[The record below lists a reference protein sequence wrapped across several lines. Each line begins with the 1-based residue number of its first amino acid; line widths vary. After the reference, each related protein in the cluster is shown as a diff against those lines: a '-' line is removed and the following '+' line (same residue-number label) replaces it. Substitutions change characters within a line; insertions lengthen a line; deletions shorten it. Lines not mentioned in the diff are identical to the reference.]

1 MMILKT
7 IIMTAAAFLLSTA
20 AIAGPQQDSAAGT
33 DTMPCD
39 ILPGGCDI
47 PPDNTHCGLL
57 PGACGTTQPAH
68 WGLQSPAGIHTAWSL
83 FDPYLLDIPG
93 GGKGIPVHDANDA
106 TKIIGYVKMPE
117 RPKPTGPVH
126 CMIKQTGLLAKSV
139 DDCEA
144 AGGTVAK

>member
-1 MMILKT
+1 MSILKKT
-7 IIMTAAAFLLSTA
+7 LIVAGALALSTA
-20 AIAGPQQDSAAGT
+20 AFAGHHEGDGKQDKMKAGDAPVMGIPMEAGAAWGIPAETGGT
-33 DTMPCD
+33 WS
-39 ILPGGCDI
+39 ILHPF
-47 PPDNTHCGLL
+47 N
-57 PGACGTTQPAH
+57 
-68 WGLQSPAGIHTAWSL
+68 SWSI
-83 FDPYLLDIPG
+83 FDPYLLDMPS

-126 CMIKQTGLLAKSV
+126 CMIKETGLLAKSV